1 MSINGIYTAGVPAG
15 YEAAKVAKRD
25 SRKAGDFMQ
34 AAAKTETAET
44 TRTETTRTENKSAE
58 HAEKAFMSV
67 GSRAPEEVKK
77 AWMEAAGETGLSGPG
92 IGSDGMMTHISQ
104 MMVQRLKKSWLNGG
118 AGDPDD
124 ILGNS
129 VSSALQAAKQALYDL
144 ENPLVPENTRSLE
157 VQRCRLKEKAFYQ
170 MFIEKLEKL

>member
-15 YEAAKVAKRD
+15 YEAAKEVKRD
-25 SRKAGDFMQ
+25 SQKTGDFMQ
-34 AAAKTETAET
+34 AAGKTETKETGET
-44 TRTETTRTENKSAE
+44 TGTEDKSAE

-67 GSRAPEEVKK
+67 GSKAPEEVKK
-77 AWMEAAGETGLSGPG
+77 AWMEAAKETGLCGPG
-92 IGSDGMMTHISQ
+92 IGSGGMMTHISQ
-104 MMVQRLKKSWLNGG
+104 MMVQRLKKNWLNGG

-129 VSSALQAAKQALYDL
+129 VSSALQATKQVLYDL
-144 ENPLVPENTRSLE
+144 ENPLVPENTRSME

-170 MFIEKLEKL
+170 VFIEKLEKL